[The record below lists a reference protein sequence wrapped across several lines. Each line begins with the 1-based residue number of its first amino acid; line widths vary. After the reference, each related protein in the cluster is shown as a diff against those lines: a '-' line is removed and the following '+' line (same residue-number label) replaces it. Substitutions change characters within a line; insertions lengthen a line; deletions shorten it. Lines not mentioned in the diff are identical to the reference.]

1 MIAFRWRHSG
11 GNWKC
16 SAAIGH
22 QVLGLPALIENLADP
37 GADLSRAVALTVDD
51 GYHDFA
57 DLAADVFLAYDCPV
71 TSFVTTGFLD
81 GRVWMWWDQVDYC
94 LAHAGRPTLSIEV
107 AGEVLQL
114 DLRGP
119 ERAASALCLWTAL
132 KRVSTADRIRLT
144 AELAARL
151 DLTIP
156 DAPPAD
162 CRPMQW
168 NDVRSLSRRGL
179 RFAPHTVT
187 HPVLS
192 RSPDGEAAFEIEE
205 SWRRV
210 GQEEP
215 TAEPV
220 FAYPHG
226 MRSRFLAGACRAA
239 RAARSSGGRDDGTG
253 ICQRRPVQSLWL
265 ASLPGNDRQRCAA
278 AGPERGGASRSHRS
292 RLAQL
297 IGPAGTATNTVS
309 ASAQFVFE
317 REQPQDRTLRRAPS
331 PRSPCTRRLHRPPA
345 PQRRIAPRC

>member
-1 MIAFRWRHSG
+1 MIKHHLRDAATHRAWLPLWRRLRRRRAVILTWHRFTDDQSHRDRFPV
-11 GNWKC
+11 
-16 SAAIGH
+16 ATLRRQLEMLRRDGH

-94 LAHAGRPTLSIEV
+94 LAHAGRPTLSVEV

-132 KRVSTADRIRLT
+132 KRVSTAERIRLT

-151 DLTIP
+151 DLSIP

-205 SWRRV
+205 SWRRI

-226 MRSRFLAGACRAA
+226 LGADFSQAHVARLEQLGFLGAVTMAPEYAGGDPYSRYGLPRFPATTDSGALQQVLSGAERAV
-239 RAARSSGGRDDGTG
+239 RM
-253 ICQRRPVQSLWL
+253 V
-265 ASLPGNDRQRCAA
+265 
-278 AGPERGGASRSHRS
+278 RGWR
-292 RLAQL
+292 
-297 IGPAGTATNTVS
+297 N
-309 ASAQFVFE
+309 
-317 REQPQDRTLRRAPS
+317 
-331 PRSPCTRRLHRPPA
+331 
-345 PQRRIAPRC
+345 